1 MWFLAELGS
10 KNLKEVGRRH
20 RNGKKAAGSVSTL
33 YTIVPI
39 PVAGNLPDTIFY
51 SLVKNKVHSS
61 FSNSHS

>member
-10 KNLKEVGRRH
+10 KNLQEVGRRD
-20 RNGKKAAGSVSTL
+20 KEWEKEAVGSVSTF

-51 SLVKNKVHSS
+51 LVKNKVHSS
-61 FSNSHS
+61 LSNSHS